1 MTVAVIAAPVGAAQA
16 APEDDSEA
24 RARIIDASLF
34 ASDLAAVGEAASG
47 NPSAA
52 GPDTGTIDAA
62 LLEAL
67 EIDLGALQLP
77 VVGSEGTP
85 GLLQIG
91 ELGALSSYA
100 SSPSA
105 YSSTA
110 SAGVVGENGAVSLDV
125 AEAAGPPANTTIN
138 LTDLLDQLGVDG
150 LTDEIVQE
158 ISLELGAVASTA
170 SQTVPSAPET
180 NYVVADGNLVIDS
193 PLVGAL
199 ATDLRTTITG
209 AGSLV
214 DGLVGTEG
222 LIGSTVSALATEIN
236 IPLVANLDLSGGTV
250 GVNGLDAALDQ
261 AATTLLA
268 EPLVDSNG
276 LVSISLA
283 DGTIEVNLSQLVS
296 GTDGGLNG
304 LAPNTSVLT
313 TETVGLITDA
323 VAGALGSVAGKV
335 TETLTEVLNAVEL
348 NISLPIELSLLG
360 GLVPAADGQVLVN
373 GTLGQLAGTAPGEP
387 EITLDLDLLG
397 LPLGT
402 VLNPV
407 VSFLQGALLTPLAN
421 GLGPILTAG
430 VDEIAGTVTGVVDPL
445 VGTLDPVLTGVL
457 DEIVEITINEQT
469 QPGALGDDSLTV
481 NAVSLELLPSTQAV
495 DVNLASSTVRVAQ
508 VSPELTVT
516 PGTALPG
523 DEVTVG
529 GTGYPPNAEVDVQLL
544 DPEGNPVPGTAT
556 TVITDENGAF
566 TTPIIIPAD
575 AVPGAYE
582 AEGVSGDVS
591 DTAPLEVQDASTDD
605 NTADNTAENT
615 EVNTEVNT
623 AENTGENTDVNTE
636 VNTAE
641 NTDVNTEVNV
651 ADNTGEN
658 TEVNTADNT
667 EVNAADNTEV
677 NTAENTDVNTEV
689 NVADNTDVNTDV
701 NTAENT
707 GENTEVNTAD
717 NTEVNA
723 ADNTEV
729 NTAENTD
736 VNTEVNVADN
746 T

>member
-1 MTVAVIAAPVGAAQA
+1 MTVAVIAAPVSAAQA
-16 APEDDSEA
+16 APSDDSEA
-24 RARIIDASLF
+24 LARIIDSSLF
-34 ASDLAAVGEAASG
+34 ASDLAAVGQAASG
-47 NPSAA
+47 NPSEV
-52 GPDTGTIDAA
+52 GPATGTVDAA

-67 EIDLGALQLP
+67 NIDLGALQLP

-100 SSPSA
+100 SSPTVG
-105 YSSTA
+105 SSTA

-125 AEAAGPPANTTIN
+125 AEAAGPAANTTVN

-158 ISLELGAVASTA
+158 ISLELGAVASTT
-170 SQTVPSAPET
+170 SQTAPADPT
-180 NYVVADGNLVIDS
+180 SNYVVADGNLVIDS

-209 AGSLV
+209 AGDLV
-214 DGLVGTEG
+214 DALVGSEG

-236 IPLVANLDLSGGTV
+236 IPLVANLDLSGGTA

-268 EPLVDSNG
+268 EPLVDENG

-283 DGTIEVNLSQLVS
+283 DGTIAVNLSQLVS

-313 TETVGLITDA
+313 TETIGLVTDA
-323 VAGALGSVAGKV
+323 IAGALGSVSGKV
-335 TETLTEVLNAVEL
+335 TETVTEVLNAVEV
-348 NISLPIELSLLG
+348 NIALPIELSLLG
-360 GLVPAADGQVLVN
+360 GLVPAANGEVLVN
-373 GTLGQLAGTAPGEP
+373 GTLGQLAGTTSGEP

-407 VSFLQGALLTPLAN
+407 VNFLQGALLTPLAN

-445 VGTLDPVLTGVL
+445 IGTLDPVLTGVL

-469 QPGALGDDSLTV
+469 RRGVLGDDSLTV

-495 DVNLASSTVRVAQ
+495 DINLASSTVRVSQ
-508 VSPELTVT
+508 VAAELTVT

-523 DEVTVG
+523 DEVTVAGTNYPPNAEVDVQLLDPDGNPVPGTATTVTTDENGSFTTPITVPADAAPGDYEAEGVSGDVTDTAPLQVQDTPELVVTPDTALPGDTVTVG

-556 TVITDENGAF
+556 TVTTDENGDF
-566 TTPIIIPAD
+566 ETSLTVPEGTE
-575 AVPGAYE
+575 PGAYE
-582 AEGVSGDVS
+582 AEGVSGDFS
-591 DTAPLEVQDASTDD
+591 DTAPLQVQDANTAD
-605 NTADNTAENT
+605 NTADNTGDNT
-615 EVNTEVNT
+615 EVN
-623 AENTGENTDVNTE
+623 A
-636 VNTAE
+636 
-641 NTDVNTEVNV
+641 
-651 ADNTGEN
+651 AD
-658 TEVNTADNT
+658 NTADNT
-667 EVNAADNTEV
+667 EVNAADNT
-677 NTAENTDVNTEV
+677 
-689 NVADNTDVNTDV
+689 
-701 NTAENT
+701 
-707 GENTEVNTAD
+707 AD
-717 NTEVNA
+717 NTEVN
-723 ADNTEV
+723 
-729 NTAENTD
+729 
-736 VNTEVNVADN
+736 
-746 T
+746 